1 MWEAPAGI
9 GTGRYICPGRKFY
22 LNTNEVVFVVLPL
35 SGLDILGYSL
45 LGILLAINFLITL
58 TVVFVERKKP
68 SAALLWVAVLF
79 FLPLFGFLLYL
90 VFGQTIYKERIFR
103 LKEEDDHIAK
113 EVIARQEEKLSQIH
127 VPLEDKAGDYLNM
140 AAMLLYNDGAV
151 LSTDNTVEVYT
162 DGNKK
167 FDALLE
173 AISGAEDF
181 IHLEYYIIRND
192 TLSRQITSALVAK
205 AREGVTV
212 RVLGDAV
219 GCNGLPKDFF
229 SELTRAG
236 GEVATFFPSKYLHI
250 NMRVNYRNHRKIAI
264 IDGTTGFI
272 GGFNIGDEYLG
283 KGPLGNWRDTH
294 LKITGTAV
302 HSLQV
307 RFFMDWNYAAGAD
320 LGFEE
325 RYCPAMEERERALV
339 QIVSSGPD
347 SRGEAI
353 KKGYLNLIHNARE
366 SVWIQTP
373 YFIPDASIMDALKI
387 AAESGVDVRIMFPCK
402 PDHPFVYWAGFSY
415 LWELMESGVRVYTY
429 DNGFIH
435 AKTVTV
441 DGIAASVGSANWDIR
456 SFALNFE
463 ANAFLYRGET
473 PAALRQ
479 IFVDDIASCTEV
491 TPEMYGQRTRLVRF
505 KESFSRLFSG
515 IL

>member
-1 MWEAPAGI
+1 M
-9 GTGRYICPGRKFY
+9 
-22 LNTNEVVFVVLPL
+22 VFLR
-35 SGLDILGYSL
+35 
-45 LGILLAINFLITL
+45 LGIEIFGFSLVGILFIINIIFAIS
-58 TVVFVERKKP
+58 VVFVERKKP

-103 LKEEDDHIAK
+103 LKEEDDRIAK
-113 EVIARQEEKLSQIH
+113 EVIARQEERLEGIH

-140 AAMLLYNDGAV
+140 IAMLLKNDQAV
-151 LSTDNTVEVYT
+151 ISNDNIVEVFT
-162 DGNKK
+162 DGNAK

-173 AISGAEDF
+173 AIDNADDF

-192 TLSRQITSALVAK
+192 TLSRQIATALARK

-219 GCNGLPKDFF
+219 GCHSLPNDFYR
-229 SELTRAG
+229 ELTDAG
-236 GEVATFFPSKYLHI
+236 GEVAWFFRSKYLHI
-250 NMRVNYRNHRKIAI
+250 NMRVNYRNHRKIAV
-264 IDGTTGFI
+264 IDGKIGFI
-272 GGFNIGDEYLG
+272 GGYNIGDEYLG

-294 LKITGTAV
+294 LKITGSAV

-307 RFFMDWNYAAGAD
+307 RFFMDWNHAANGD

-325 RYCPAMEERERALV
+325 RYFPTPEEREGTLV

-347 SRGEAI
+347 SHGEAI
-353 KKGYLNLIHNARE
+353 KKGYLNLISNARE

-373 YFIPDASIMDALKI
+373 YFIPDGSIMDALKI

-415 LWELMESGVRVYTY
+415 LWELMESGVRVYSY

-435 AKTVTV
+435 AKTVVV
-441 DGIAASVGSANWDIR
+441 DGFAASVGSANWDIR
-456 SFALNFE
+456 SFSLNFE
-463 ANAFLYRGET
+463 ANAFLYKGDVP
-473 PAALRQ
+473 PALKQ
-479 IFVDDIASCTEV
+479 IFADDIASCTEV
-491 TPEMYGQRTRLVRF
+491 TLDMYGNRTFVVRL

>member
-1 MWEAPAGI
+1 M
-9 GTGRYICPGRKFY
+9 
-22 LNTNEVVFVVLPL
+22 VFPL
-35 SGLDILGYSL
+35 SGIDILGYSL
-45 LGILLAINFLITL
+45 LGVLLVINFFIALS
-58 TVVFVERKKP
+58 VVFVERKNP

-79 FLPLFGFLLYL
+79 FLPIFGFLLYL

-103 LKEEDDHIAK
+103 FKEEDDRIAK
-113 EVIARQEEKLSQIH
+113 EVIARHEERLSGIH

-140 AAMLLYNDGAV
+140 AAMLLHNDGAV
-151 LSTDNTVEVYT
+151 LTNDNTVLVYT
-162 DGNKK
+162 DGNAK
-167 FDALLE
+167 FDALME
-173 AISGAEDF
+173 AIAGAEDF

-192 TLSRQITSALVAK
+192 TLSRQITSALTAK

-219 GCNGLPKDFF
+219 GCHGLPKGFF
-229 SELTRAG
+229 SELTAAG
-236 GEVATFFPSKYLHI
+236 GEVASFFPSKYLHI

-294 LKITGTAV
+294 LQITGSAV

-320 LGFEE
+320 LGFDE
-325 RYCPAMEERERALV
+325 RYFPVLARQEGAPEGARV

-353 KKGYLNLIHNARE
+353 KKGYLALIHNARE

-373 YFIPDASIMDALKI
+373 YFIPDTSIMDALKI

-415 LWELMESGVRVYTY
+415 LWELMDSGVRVYTY
-429 DNGFIH
+429 DDGFIH

-479 IFVDDIASCTEV
+479 IFADDLARCTEV
-491 TPEMYGQRTRLVRF
+491 TREMYGHRSRIVRF
-505 KESFSRLFSG
+505 KESLSRLFSG

>member
-1 MWEAPAGI
+1 
-9 GTGRYICPGRKFY
+9 
-22 LNTNEVVFVVLPL
+22 VVFPL
-35 SGLDILGYSL
+35 SGIDILGYGLVGVL
-45 LGILLAINFLITL
+45 LVINFFIALSVI
-58 TVVFVERKKP
+58 FVERKKP

-79 FLPLFGFLLYL
+79 FLPIFGFLLYL

-103 LKEEDDHIAK
+103 LKEEDDRIAK
-113 EVIARQEEKLSQIH
+113 EVIARQEERLSRIH

-140 AAMLLYNDGAV
+140 AAMLLHNDGAV
-151 LSTDNTVEVYT
+151 LTNDNTIEVYI
-162 DGNKK
+162 DGNAK
-167 FDALLE
+167 FDALME
-173 AISGAEDF
+173 AIAGAEDF

-192 TLSRQITSALVAK
+192 TLSRQIATALAAK

-219 GCNGLPKDFF
+219 GCHELPKDFF
-229 SELTRAG
+229 SDLIAAG
-236 GEVATFFPSKYLHI
+236 GEVATFFRSKYLHI
-250 NMRVNYRNHRKIAI
+250 NMRVNYRNHRKIAV

-294 LKITGTAV
+294 LKITGSAV

-307 RFFMDWNYAAGAD
+307 RFFMDWNHAAEAD

-325 RYCPAMEERERALV
+325 RYFPVVEEREGARV
-339 QIVSSGPD
+339 QIVASGPD

-353 KKGYLNLIHNARE
+353 KKGYLALIHNARE
-366 SVWIQTP
+366 SIWIQTP
-373 YFIPDASIMDALKI
+373 YFIPDESIMDALKI

-429 DNGFIH
+429 DDGFIH

-456 SFALNFE
+456 SFSLNFE
-463 ANAFLYRGET
+463 ANAFLYRGDT
-473 PAALRQ
+473 PAKLRQ
-479 IFVDDIASCTEV
+479 IFADDLARCTEV
-491 TPEMYGQRTRLVRF
+491 TREMYNGRTRIVRF

>member
-1 MWEAPAGI
+1 MIFPQSVTEMFGFSLVSI
-9 GTGRYICPGRKFY
+9 I
-22 LNTNEVVFVVLPL
+22 VVANVIF
-35 SGLDILGYSL
+35 
-45 LGILLAINFLITL
+45 AIS
-58 TVVFVERKKP
+58 VVFVERKKP
-68 SAALLWVAVLF
+68 SAALLWVSVLF
-79 FLPLFGFLLYL
+79 FLPVFGFLLYL

-103 LKEEDDHIAK
+103 LKEEDDRIAK
-113 EVIARQEEKLSQIH
+113 EVIARQEQELEHFH
-127 VPLEDKAGDYLNM
+127 VPPEDKAGDYLKM
-140 AAMLLYNDGAV
+140 IAMLLRNDGAV
-151 LSTDNTVEVYT
+151 MSNDNMVEVYT
-162 DGNKK
+162 DGNAK

-192 TLSRQITSALVAK
+192 ALSRKIVTALARK
-205 AREGVTV
+205 AREGVAV

-219 GCNGLPKDFF
+219 GCHSLPKDFF
-229 SELTRAG
+229 RELTDAG
-236 GEVATFFPSKYLHI
+236 GEVAFFFRSKYLHI

-264 IDGTTGFI
+264 IDGKTGFI

-294 LKITGTAV
+294 LKITGSAV

-307 RFFMDWNYAAGAD
+307 RFFMDWNHAAQAD

-325 RYCPAMEERERALV
+325 RYFPPAEGREGALV

-353 KKGYLNLIHNARE
+353 KKGYLSLIGNARE

-373 YFIPDASIMDALKI
+373 YFIPDASIMDALKM
-387 AAESGVDVRIMFPCK
+387 AAESGVDVRIMVPCK

-415 LWELMESGVRVYTY
+415 LWELMDSGVGVYTY

-435 AKTVTV
+435 AKTVVV

-463 ANAFLYRGET
+463 ANAFLYKGDVPPR
-473 PAALRQ
+473 LKK
-479 IFVDDIASCTEV
+479 IFADDIASCTKV
-491 TPEMYGQRTRLVRF
+491 TPKMYANRAFTVRF
-505 KESFSRLFSG
+505 KESFSRLLSG

>member
-1 MWEAPAGI
+1 M
-9 GTGRYICPGRKFY
+9 
-22 LNTNEVVFVVLPL
+22 VFVQY
-35 SGLDILGYSL
+35 GIEILGYGLVS
-45 LGILLAINFLITL
+45 ILFVVNIIFAVS
-58 TVVFVERKKP
+58 VVFVERKKP
-68 SAALLWVAVLF
+68 STALLWVAVLL
-79 FLPLFGFLLYL
+79 FLPIFGFLLYL

-103 LKEEDDHIAK
+103 LKEEDDRIAK
-113 EVIARQEEKLSQIH
+113 EAIAEQEEKLENIH
-127 VPLEDKAGDYLNM
+127 IPAEDKGGDYLNM
-140 AAMLLYNDGAV
+140 IAMLLKNDPAV
-151 LSTDNTVEVYT
+151 LSNDNEVEIFT
-162 DGNKK
+162 NGNAK
-167 FDALLE
+167 FDALLD
-173 AISGAEDF
+173 AIDHAEDY

-192 TLSRQITSALVAK
+192 TLSRQIVTALARK

-219 GCNGLPKDFF
+219 GCHGLPKDFF
-229 SELTRAG
+229 RELTEAG
-236 GEVATFFPSKYLHI
+236 GEVAWFFRSKYLHI
-250 NMRVNYRNHRKIAI
+250 NMRVNYRNHRKIAV
-264 IDGTTGFI
+264 IDGKTGFI

-283 KGPLGNWRDTH
+283 RGPLGNWRDTH

-325 RYCPAMEERERALV
+325 RYFPVFEEREGMLV

-353 KKGYLNLIHNARE
+353 KKGYLNLIGNARE

-373 YFIPDASIMDALKI
+373 YFIPDESIMDALKI

-435 AKTVTV
+435 AKTVVV
-441 DGIAASVGSANWDIR
+441 DGFAASVGSANWDIR
-456 SFALNFE
+456 SFSLNFE
-463 ANAFLYRGET
+463 ANAFLYKGDVP
-473 PAALRQ
+473 PALKK
-479 IFVDDIASCTEV
+479 IFADDIAFCTEV
-491 TPEMYGQRTRLVRF
+491 TLDMYGARNFTVRF
-505 KESFSRLFSG
+505 KESLSRLFSG
-515 IL
+515 LL

>member
-1 MWEAPAGI
+1 M
-9 GTGRYICPGRKFY
+9 
-22 LNTNEVVFVVLPL
+22 VFPL
-35 SGLDILGYSL
+35 SGIDILGYGLVGVL
-45 LGILLAINFLITL
+45 LVINFFIALSVI
-58 TVVFVERKKP
+58 FVERKKP

-79 FLPLFGFLLYL
+79 FLPIFGFLLYL

-103 LKEEDDHIAK
+103 LKEEDDRIAK
-113 EVIARQEEKLSQIH
+113 EVIARQEERLSRIH

-140 AAMLLYNDGAV
+140 AAMLLHNDGAV
-151 LSTDNTVEVYT
+151 LTNDNTIEVYI
-162 DGNKK
+162 DGNAK
-167 FDALLE
+167 FDALME
-173 AISGAEDF
+173 AIAGAEDF

-192 TLSRQITSALVAK
+192 TLSRQIATALAAK

-219 GCNGLPKDFF
+219 GCHELPKDFF
-229 SELTRAG
+229 SDLIAAG
-236 GEVATFFPSKYLHI
+236 GEVATFFRSKYLHI
-250 NMRVNYRNHRKIAI
+250 NMRVNYRNHRKIAV

-294 LKITGTAV
+294 LKITGSAV

-307 RFFMDWNYAAGAD
+307 RFFMDWNHAAEAD

-325 RYCPAMEERERALV
+325 RYFPVVEEREGARV
-339 QIVSSGPD
+339 QIVASGPD

-353 KKGYLNLIHNARE
+353 KKGYLALIHNARE
-366 SVWIQTP
+366 SIWIQTP
-373 YFIPDASIMDALKI
+373 YFIPDESIMDALKI

-429 DNGFIH
+429 DDGFIH

-456 SFALNFE
+456 SFSLNFE
-463 ANAFLYRGET
+463 ANAFLYRGDT
-473 PAALRQ
+473 PAKLRQ
-479 IFVDDIASCTEV
+479 IFADDLARCTEV
-491 TPEMYGQRTRLVRF
+491 TREMYNGRTRIVRF

>member
-1 MWEAPAGI
+1 MVI
-9 GTGRYICPGRKFY
+9 
-22 LNTNEVVFVVLPL
+22 LL
-35 SGLDILGYSL
+35 SGIDIVGYSL
-45 LGILLAINFLITL
+45 LGILLVANFSIAI

-68 SAALLWVAVLF
+68 STALLWVAVLF
-79 FLPLFGFLLYL
+79 FLPIFGFLLYL
-90 VFGQTIYKERIFR
+90 VFGQNIYKERIFR

-113 EVIARQEEKLSQIH
+113 TLIASQEERLSRIH
-127 VPLEDKAGDYLNM
+127 VPFEDKAGDYLNM
-140 AAMLLYNDGAV
+140 VTMLLRNDGAV
-151 LSTDNTVEVYT
+151 LSNDNTMEVYT
-162 DGNKK
+162 NGYAK
-167 FDALLE
+167 FEALME
-173 AISGAEDF
+173 AIAGAEDF

-219 GCNGLPKDFF
+219 GCHGLPRNFF
-229 SELTRAG
+229 SELMDAG
-236 GEVATFFPSKYLHI
+236 GEVAFFFRSKYLHI

-264 IDGTTGFI
+264 IDGKTGFI
-272 GGFNIGDEYLG
+272 GGYNIGDEYLG

-307 RFFMDWNYAAGAD
+307 RFFMDWNHAAGAD
-320 LGFEE
+320 LGFDE
-325 RYCPAMEERERALV
+325 RYFPVMEEREGALV
-339 QIVSSGPD
+339 QIVASGPD

-353 KKGYLNLIHNARE
+353 KKGYLSLIHNARE

-373 YFIPDASIMDALKI
+373 YFIPDASIMDALTI
-387 AAESGVDVRIMFPCK
+387 AAESGVDVRIMVPCK

-429 DNGFIH
+429 DDGFIH

-456 SFALNFE
+456 SFSLNFE
-463 ANAFLYRGET
+463 ANAFLYRGGV
-473 PAALRQ
+473 PATLKQ
-479 IFVDDIASCTEV
+479 IFADDIASCTEV
-491 TPEMYGQRTRLVRF
+491 TPEMYGQRTHLMRF

>member
-1 MWEAPAGI
+1 M
-9 GTGRYICPGRKFY
+9 
-22 LNTNEVVFVVLPL
+22 VFPL
-35 SGLDILGYSL
+35 SGIDILGYGLVGVL
-45 LGILLAINFLITL
+45 LVINFFIALSVI
-58 TVVFVERKKP
+58 FVERKKP

-79 FLPLFGFLLYL
+79 FLPIFGFLLYL

-103 LKEEDDHIAK
+103 LKEEDDRIAK
-113 EVIARQEEKLSQIH
+113 EVIARQEERLSRIH

-140 AAMLLYNDGAV
+140 AAMLLHNDGAV
-151 LSTDNTVEVYT
+151 LTNDNTIEVYI
-162 DGNKK
+162 DGNAK
-167 FDALLE
+167 FDALME
-173 AISGAEDF
+173 AIAGAEDF

-192 TLSRQITSALVAK
+192 TLSRQITTALAAK

-219 GCNGLPKDFF
+219 GCHELPKDFF
-229 SELTRAG
+229 SDLIAAG
-236 GEVATFFPSKYLHI
+236 GEVATFFRSKYLHI
-250 NMRVNYRNHRKIAI
+250 NMRVNYRNHRKIAV

-294 LKITGTAV
+294 LKITGSAV

-307 RFFMDWNYAAGAD
+307 RFFMDWNHAAEAD

-325 RYCPAMEERERALV
+325 RYFPVVEEREGARV
-339 QIVSSGPD
+339 QIVASGPD

-353 KKGYLNLIHNARE
+353 KKGYLALIHNARE
-366 SVWIQTP
+366 SIWIQTP
-373 YFIPDASIMDALKI
+373 YFIPDESIMDALKI

-429 DNGFIH
+429 DDGFIH

-456 SFALNFE
+456 SFSLNFE
-463 ANAFLYRGET
+463 ANAFLYRGDT
-473 PAALRQ
+473 PAKLRQ
-479 IFVDDIASCTEV
+479 IFADDLARCTEV
-491 TPEMYGQRTRLVRF
+491 TREMYNGRTRIVRF

>member
-1 MWEAPAGI
+1 M
-9 GTGRYICPGRKFY
+9 
-22 LNTNEVVFVVLPL
+22 VFFL
-35 SGLDILGYSL
+35 SGIDIVGYSL
-45 LGILLAINFLITL
+45 LGVLLVVNFFIALS
-58 TVVFVERKKP
+58 VVFVERKKP

-79 FLPLFGFLLYL
+79 FLPIFGFLLYL

-103 LKEEDDHIAK
+103 LKEEDDRIAK
-113 EVIARQEEKLSQIH
+113 EVIARQEERLSRIH

-140 AAMLLYNDGAV
+140 AAMLLHNDGAV
-151 LSTDNTVEVYT
+151 LTNDNTVAVYT
-162 DGNKK
+162 DGNAK
-167 FDALLE
+167 FDALME
-173 AISGAEDF
+173 AIAGAEDF

-192 TLSRQITSALVAK
+192 TLSRQITSALAAK

-219 GCNGLPKDFF
+219 GCHGLPKGFF
-229 SELTRAG
+229 SELIAAG
-236 GEVATFFPSKYLHI
+236 GEVASFFPSKYLHI

-294 LKITGTAV
+294 LQIKGSAV

-320 LGFEE
+320 LGFDE
-325 RYCPAMEERERALV
+325 RYFPVTREGEGAAEGARV
-339 QIVSSGPD
+339 QIVASGPD

-353 KKGYLNLIHNARE
+353 KKGYLALVHNARE

-373 YFIPDASIMDALKI
+373 YFIPDTSIMDALKM

-415 LWELMESGVRVYTY
+415 LWELIDAGVRVYTY
-429 DNGFIH
+429 NDGFIH

-463 ANAFLYRGET
+463 ANAFLYRGDT
-473 PAALRQ
+473 PAKLRQ
-479 IFVDDIASCTEV
+479 IFADDIARCTEV
-491 TPEMYGQRTRLVRF
+491 TPEMYSERTRLVRF